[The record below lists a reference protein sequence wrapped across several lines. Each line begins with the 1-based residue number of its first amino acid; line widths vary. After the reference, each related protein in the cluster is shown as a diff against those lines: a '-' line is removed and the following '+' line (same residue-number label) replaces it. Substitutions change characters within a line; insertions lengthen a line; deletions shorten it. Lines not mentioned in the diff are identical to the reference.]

1 MKLKKLMHDFLQD
14 YLDQNKIEFSEWSV
28 NVNNQEGFGD
38 YSSNIALKLA
48 KILKK
53 APIEIAE
60 NIAIHSNA
68 SENVFTL
75 SASQPGFVNFHISND
90 YYLKILEQIINE
102 SENFGKKK
110 KLNKS
115 ANVEFVSSNPTGPL
129 TVGHGRQAILGDMV
143 SNILTWNGY
152 DVTREYYYNDA
163 GKQMRVLAESC
174 YAKYAK
180 QVGKDVEMPENGYVG
195 TYLDEI
201 AEKIVN
207 EHGKDLE
214 SDNPIF
220 RDFTEKEI
228 FANIENTLKNLGIKF
243 DVFTKEGTFYKNGAI
258 DNVLKIL
265 KEKNL
270 SYEKDGAVWFKT
282 SSLNKEEDKVLVK
295 SSGEP
300 TYRLPD
306 IAYHADKVDRGFDLI
321 VDIFGADHIDTYP
334 DVILGLKCLDK
345 KTDHIKVVIHQFV
358 TIKKGGEIVKMS
370 TRKANFIT
378 LDELKDE
385 LSSDIIRYFFIMRGA
400 NSHLDFDLDLAK
412 DESEKNPVYYLQ
424 YANARIS
431 NLLKRYDKEISVDSK
446 IDYSLLKEKDE
457 IALLKLL
464 SEFPIKMEDVSHS
477 LEPRKIATYLEEVAA
492 AYHKF
497 YGNHKVINPQNT
509 DLSSARKKLCE
520 ATKIILT
527 NGLSILG
534 ISAPERM

>member
-1 MKLKKLMHDFLQD
+1 MKLKKLMHDFIQD

-90 YYLKILEQIINE
+90 YYLKILEQIISE

-152 DVTREYYYNDA
+152 NVTREYYYNDA

-180 QVGKDVEMPENGYVG
+180 QVGKNVEMPENGYVG

-228 FANIENTLKNLGIKF
+228 FANIENTLENLGIKF

-345 KTDHIKVVIHQFV
+345 KTEHIKVVIHQFV

-431 NLLKRYDKEISVDSK
+431 NLLKRYDKEISIDSK

-457 IALLKLL
+457 IALVKLL
-464 SEFPIKMEDVSHS
+464 SEFPIKMEDVLHS

-520 ATKIILT
+520 ATKIILK

>member
-14 YLDQNKIEFSEWSV
+14 YLNQNKIEFSEWSV

-60 NIAIHSNA
+60 NIAIHPNA

-75 SASQPGFVNFHISND
+75 SASQPGFLNFHISND
-90 YYLKILEQIINE
+90 YYLTILKQIINE

-180 QVGKDVEMPENGYVG
+180 QVGKAVEMPENGYVG

-201 AEKIVN
+201 AEKIIN

-228 FANIENTLKNLGIKF
+228 FANIENTLENLGIKF

-345 KTDHIKVVIHQFV
+345 KTEHIKVVIHQFV

-431 NLLKRYDKEISVDSK
+431 NLLKRYDKEISSGSK

-457 IALLKLL
+457 IALVKLL

>member
-180 QVGKDVEMPENGYVG
+180 QVGKNVEMPENGYVG

-228 FANIENTLKNLGIKF
+228 FANIENTLENLGIKF

-345 KTDHIKVVIHQFV
+345 KTEHIKVVIHQFV

-431 NLLKRYDKEISVDSK
+431 NLLKRYDKEISSGSK

-457 IALLKLL
+457 IALVKLL

>member
-14 YLDQNKIEFSEWSV
+14 YLDENKIEFSEWGV

-60 NIAIHSNA
+60 NIAIHTNA
-68 SENVFTL
+68 SESVFTL

-90 YYLKILEQIINE
+90 YYLKILKQIINE

-180 QVGKDVEMPENGYVG
+180 QVGKNVEMPENGYVG

-228 FANIENTLKNLGIKF
+228 FSNIENTLENLGIKF

-345 KTDHIKVVIHQFV
+345 KTEHIKVVIHQFV

-431 NLLKRYDKEISVDSK
+431 NLLKRYDKEISTDSK

-457 IALLKLL
+457 IALVKLL
-464 SEFPIKMEDVSHS
+464 SEFPVKMEDVLHS

-497 YGNHKVINPQNT
+497 YGNHKVINSQNT
-509 DLSSARKKLCE
+509 HLSSARKKLCE

>member
-228 FANIENTLKNLGIKF
+228 FANIENTLENLGIKF
-243 DVFTKEGTFYKNGAI
+243 DVFTKEGTFYTNGAI

-345 KTDHIKVVIHQFV
+345 KTEHIKVVIHQFV

-431 NLLKRYDKEISVDSK
+431 NLLKRYDKEISTDSK

-457 IALLKLL
+457 IALVKLL

>member
-1 MKLKKLMHDFLQD
+1 MKLKQLMNNFLQD
-14 YLDQNKIEFSEWSV
+14 FLNKEKIEFRDWNISV
-28 NVNNQEGFGD
+28 NNKEGYGD

-53 APIEIAE
+53 SPIEIAKKIADHQNTTK
-60 NIAIHSNA
+60 NI
-68 SENVFTL
+68 FTI
-75 SASQPGFVNFHISND
+75 SASLPGFINFHISD
-90 YYLKILEQIINE
+90 IYYQEILDQIINE
-102 SENFGKKK
+102 AENFGKKK

-174 YAKYAK
+174 YAKYA
-180 QVGKDVEMPENGYVG
+180 QLIGRDVEIPENGYVG
-195 TYLDEI
+195 KYLDEI
-201 AEKIVN
+201 AKKIVDRY
-207 EHGKDLE
+207 GKDLK
-214 SDNPIF
+214 DNNSVF

-228 FANIENTLKNLGIKF
+228 FTNIESTLDSIGIKF

-258 DNVLKIL
+258 KNVLEIL
-265 KEKNL
+265 KEKDL

-282 SSLNKEEDKVLVK
+282 SSLDKDEDKVLVK
-295 SSGEP
+295 STGEP

-345 KTDHIKVVIHQFV
+345 KTDHIKVIIHQFV

-378 LDELKDE
+378 LDELNDE

-431 NLLKRYDKEISVDSK
+431 NLLKRYDKEISVDEK
-446 IDYSLLKEKDE
+446 IDYTLLKEKDE
-457 IALLKLL
+457 IALIKLL
-464 SEFPIKMEDVSHS
+464 SEFPNKMEEVSHS
-477 LEPRKIATYLEEVAA
+477 LEPRKIATYLEDVAG

-497 YGNHKVINPQNT
+497 YGNHKVINLE
-509 DLSSARKKLCE
+509 DLNLSFARKKLCE
-520 ATKIILT
+520 ATKIILK

>member
-1 MKLKKLMHDFLQD
+1 MKLEKLIHDFLQD

-60 NIAIHSNA
+60 NIAIHPNA

-75 SASQPGFVNFHISND
+75 SASQPGFVNFHICNN
-90 YYLKILEQIINE
+90 YYLKILKQIINE
-102 SENFGKKK
+102 SENFGKKE

-180 QVGKDVEMPENGYVG
+180 HIGKEVEMPENGYVG

-201 AEKIVN
+201 AKKIIN
-207 EHGKDLE
+207 EYGKDLE
-214 SDNPIF
+214 SDDPIF

-228 FANIENTLKNLGIKF
+228 FANIENTLEKLDIKF

-258 DNVLKIL
+258 ENVLKIL

-306 IAYHADKVDRGFDLI
+306 IAYHVDKVDRGFDLI

-378 LDELKDE
+378 LDELQDE

-431 NLLKRYDKEISVDSK
+431 NLLKRYDKEISTDSK

-457 IALLKLL
+457 IALVKLL
-464 SEFPIKMEDVSHS
+464 SEFPIKMEDVSRS

-509 DLSSARKKLCE
+509 SLSSARKKLCE

>member
-14 YLDQNKIEFSEWSV
+14 YLNQNKIEFSEWSV

-60 NIAIHSNA
+60 NIAIHPNVSD
-68 SENVFTL
+68 NVFTL
-75 SASQPGFVNFHISND
+75 STSQPGFVNFHISDD
-90 YYLKILEQIINE
+90 YYLKILKQIINE

-110 KLNKS
+110 RLNKS

-180 QVGKDVEMPENGYVG
+180 QVGKAVEMPENGYVG

-201 AEKIVN
+201 AEKIIN

-228 FANIENTLKNLGIKF
+228 FANIENTLENLGIKF

-345 KTDHIKVVIHQFV
+345 KTEHIKVVIHQFV

-431 NLLKRYDKEISVDSK
+431 NLLKRYDKEISIDNK

-457 IALLKLL
+457 IALVKLL

>member
-60 NIAIHSNA
+60 NIAIHPNA

-90 YYLKILEQIINE
+90 YYLKILKQIINE

-152 DVTREYYYNDA
+152 NVTREYYYNDA

-180 QVGKDVEMPENGYVG
+180 QVGKDVEMPVNGYVG

-201 AEKIVN
+201 AEKIIN

-220 RDFTEKEI
+220 REFTEKEI
-228 FANIENTLKNLGIKF
+228 FANIKNTLDSLGIKF

-345 KTDHIKVVIHQFV
+345 KTEHIKVVIHQFV

-431 NLLKRYDKEISVDSK
+431 NLLKRYDKEISTDSK

-457 IALLKLL
+457 IALVKLL

-509 DLSSARKKLCE
+509 HLSSARKKLCE
-520 ATKIILT
+520 ATKIILV

>member
-1 MKLKKLMHDFLQD
+1 MKLNKLMNDFLQD
-14 YLDQNKIEFSEWSV
+14 YLDQNKVEFSDWSI

-53 APIEIAE
+53 APIEIAKS
-60 NIAIHSNA
+60 IANHPNT

-75 SASQPGFVNFHISND
+75 SSSEPGFVNFHISND
-90 YYLKILEQIINE
+90 YYLKILKQIISE

-110 KLNKS
+110 KLNQS

-174 YAKYAK
+174 YAKYA
-180 QVGKDVEMPENGYVG
+180 QQIGKKAEMPENGYIG

-201 AEKIVN
+201 AEKIIN
-207 EHGKDLE
+207 KHGKDLE

-228 FANIENTLKNLGIKF
+228 FENIKNTLDSIGIKF
-243 DVFTKEGTFYKNGAI
+243 DVFTKEGTFYENGAI
-258 DNVLKIL
+258 EDVLKIL

-282 SSLNKEEDKVLVK
+282 SNLNKEEDKVLVK

-431 NLLKRYDKEISVDSK
+431 NLLKRYDKEIPLDSK
-446 IDYSLLKEKDE
+446 IDYSQLKEKDE
-457 IALLKLL
+457 IALAKLL
-464 SEFPIKMEDVSHS
+464 SEFPSKMEHVLHS

-509 DLSSARKKLCE
+509 GLSSARKKLCE

>member
-1 MKLKKLMHDFLQD
+1 MKLNKLMNDFLQD
-14 YLDQNKIEFSEWSV
+14 YLDQNKVEFSDWSI

-53 APIEIAE
+53 APIEIAKS
-60 NIAIHSNA
+60 IANHPNT

-75 SASQPGFVNFHISND
+75 SSSEPGFVNFHISND
-90 YYLKILEQIINE
+90 YYLKILKQIISE

-110 KLNKS
+110 RLNQS

-174 YAKYAK
+174 YAKYA
-180 QVGKDVEMPENGYVG
+180 QQIGKKVEMPENGYVG

-201 AEKIVN
+201 AEKIIN
-207 EHGKDLE
+207 KHGKDLE

-228 FANIENTLKNLGIKF
+228 FENIKNTLDSIGIKF
-243 DVFTKEGTFYKNGAI
+243 DVFTKEGTFYENGAI
-258 DNVLKIL
+258 EDVLKIL

-282 SSLNKEEDKVLVK
+282 SNLNKEEDKVLVK

-358 TIKKGGEIVKMS
+358 TIKKSGEIVKMS

-431 NLLKRYDKEISVDSK
+431 NLLKRYDKEIPLDSK
-446 IDYSLLKEKDE
+446 IDYSQLKEKDE
-457 IALLKLL
+457 IALAKLL
-464 SEFPIKMEDVSHS
+464 SEFPSKMEHVLHS

-509 DLSSARKKLCE
+509 GLSSARKKLCE